1 MVLSA
6 RDAQGKVSQVEA
18 FPGRGFSSQGIP
30 ESDDIVELR
39 LLAGSQGAVPE
50 TGEEA
55 RQTLFSQVPSRGHI
69 QLMAM
74 SRDLVS
80 VDLGALRWP
89 STREPSTRAPR
100 PERHRLQSF

>member
-30 ESDDIVELR
+30 ESENIELR

-50 TGEEA
+50 TEEEA

-69 QLMAM
+69 QLMDM
-74 SRDLVS
+74 SRDLVD
-80 VDLGALRWP
+80 VDL
-89 STREPSTRAPR
+89 
-100 PERHRLQSF
+100 